1 MVTSSRK
8 FATRRRRIHPDES
21 AAFFGGQSR
30 THSLLAISPDILICA
45 AMIKSKNG
53 QRILR
58 LAVDTGASF
67 TIIPPNMLL
76 QIGLDAAQSG
86 EKETMITANGL
97 VYAPVVEIP
106 LFGALG
112 IELHGFKV
120 LCHDLPTQSSV
131 AGVLGLDFLS
141 YFPPFHK
148 FREEVLEIAPQFW
161 KS

>member
-1 MVTSSRK
+1 MATSSRK
-8 FATRRRRIHPDES
+8 RFRPKG
-21 AAFFGGQSR
+21 FF
-30 THSLLAISPDILICA
+30 AISSDLLICA
-45 AMIKSKNG
+45 AIIKSKHG

-67 TIIPPNMLL
+67 TIIPPKILL
-76 QIGLDAAQSG
+76 QIGLDAAQSS

-97 VYAPVVEIP
+97 VYAPVLEIP

-120 LCHDLPTQSSV
+120 LCHDLPPQSSV

-141 YFPPFHK
+141 YFPPYHR
-148 FREEVLEIAPQFW
+148 FREEVLKIAPQFW